1 VTARGLRFDASR
13 RLGERRAYL
22 RLARRRPGRA
32 VVGADSALLIEGFPR
47 SASTFA
53 VFAFQTAQPR
63 PVRVA
68 HHLHAPAHVVE
79 AVDLGVPALVL
90 IRPPQ
95 DAVVST
101 VMWWRVGVAPALAAY
116 ARFYEHVLPYRDA
129 CVVGP
134 FDEATSDFG
143 ASIDRVNRRYGT
155 RFGRFAHTPDAV
167 ERCYRLIDERAR
179 GGSTAHALHAY
190 MSGHISATQLE
201 TALRTSTGP
210 PRAMPAAKV
219 ARPSPAR
226 DARTAAVR
234 EAYLA
239 PRLADARRRAERAY
253 SRFVG
258 D

>member
-1 VTARGLRFDASR
+1 VTARGLRFGASR

-22 RLARRRPGRA
+22 RLARRRAGRA
-32 VVGADSALLIEGFPR
+32 VVGTDSALLIEGFPR
-47 SASTFA
+47 CANTFA
-53 VFAFQTAQPR
+53 VFAFQTAQRR

-95 DAVVST
+95 DTVIST
-101 VMWWRVGVAPALAAY
+101 VIWWRVGVAPALAAY

-134 FDEATSDFG
+134 FDQVTSDFG
-143 ASIDRVNRRYGT
+143 AVIDRLNRRYAT
-155 RFGRFAHTPDAV
+155 RFAPFAHTREHV
-167 ERCYRLIDERAR
+167 ERCYRLIDERSR
-179 GGSTAHALHAY
+179 GRSTAHALHAY

-210 PRAMPAAKV
+210 PGAMPEAKV

-226 DARTAAVR
+226 GARSETVR

-239 PRLADARRRAERAY
+239 PRLADARLRAERAY